1 MVIMDFEWIENS
13 RHEVCPTQLSAL
25 RVDPQWAVVDR
36 FNARIKPFN
45 PFFYQWNHVA
55 FSGGEP
61 RDFLYGES
69 VDDAFER
76 FFDWLKDSDSLC
88 WWIDEPAS
96 LFSKFAEMILKHKME
111 QDLYIASPIVKRLF
125 INKEKATGSPYKL
138 LQKLNVERPS
148 PEHCSANDVEAI
160 RLVFQHLNVDI
171 VWLYAGY
178 IPTPYNTNAINP
190 TKPVHKSAYLYDPK
204 RNLLHVPSCKRTE
217 KAELLHG
224 YDSLSSCIKH
234 RYLPCACC
242 KNEYWEESAKRV
254 QAVLDHSEYNYVY
267 EKGSKVFH
275 RPSCV
280 HVKRIPYMDILG
292 CVRYDT
298 AIRKGLRPCGFCKP
312 ANLGIQ
318 ENLSIRY
325 IPKST
330 KKAHRKVELPPK
342 DYGNANKEEA
352 HWKTTRRLTMDE
364 RKALLRHEQA
374 VKERRSTD
382 YSSMTTE
389 QRKDASVLTQPGFAF
404 WAATG
409 YSTFH
414 VRKCVKL
421 NHVSDLRGFA
431 RYQDAISA
439 GLRPCK
445 MCKPSNKDDL
455 IVSVPFQQQARGKE
469 DPSILTNLCERYG
482 FQHLYKAPEYFIETP
497 VGKWR
502 LITNTVPVDVFH
514 INLVKTP
521 DNRTNYHKQHRLF
534 LSLTDTFDYIR
545 RHDHS
550 LMDKQQ
556 MSEYNDK
563 QIPIYR
569 RRYCVQK

>member
-1 MVIMDFEWIENS
+1 MVIMDFEWIENTK
-13 RHEVCPTQLSAL
+13 HEVCPTQLSAI
-25 RVDPQWAVVDR
+25 RVDPQWTVSDR

-45 PFFYQWNHVA
+45 PTFYQWNHVA
-55 FSGGEP
+55 FRGGEP

-69 VDDAFER
+69 IVGAFER
-76 FFDWLKDSDSLC
+76 FFDWLKSTDSLC
-88 WWIDEPAS
+88 WWNNEPAA
-96 LFSKFAEMILKHKME
+96 LFAEFAEKILKHTME
-111 QDLYIASPIVKRLF
+111 QDHYIASPIVKRLL
-125 INKEKATGSPYKL
+125 INGEKAIGSPYKL
-138 LQKLNVERPS
+138 LHKLNVERPA

-160 RLVFQHLNVDI
+160 RLVLLHLNVDLF
-171 VWLYAGY
+171 WLYSGCVP
-178 IPTPYNTNAINP
+178 IPYNTNA
-190 TKPVHKSAYLYDPK
+190 TDKAQPVRKSPFLCDPK
-204 RNLLHVPSCKRTE
+204 SNLVHVSSCKRIHE
-217 KAELLHG
+217 AEALQG
-224 YDSLSSCIKH
+224 YDTLASCIK
-234 RYLPCACC
+234 RRFLPCACC

-254 QAVLDHSEYNYVY
+254 QAVLNHTEYNYVY
-267 EKGSKVFH
+267 GKGSTIFH
-275 RPSCV
+275 RPSCI
-280 HVKRIPYMDILG
+280 HVKRIPYTDIQG

-298 AIRKGLRPCGFCKP
+298 AIHKGLRPCGWCKP
-312 ANLGIQ
+312 VNLGIQ

-330 KKAHRKVELPPK
+330 KKAHRKVELPPS
-342 DYGNANKEEA
+342 DYGKVSKEESY
-352 HWKTTRRLTMDE
+352 WKTTRRLTMDE

-374 VKERRSTD
+374 VKERRTTD

-389 QRKDASVLTQPGFAF
+389 QRKDASVLTQPGFVF

-431 RYQDAISA
+431 RFQDAIGA

-445 MCKPSNKDDL
+445 MCKPSSKDDL

-482 FQHLYKAPEYFIETP
+482 FQHSYKAPEYLIETP

-502 LITNTVPVDVFH
+502 LVTNTVPVDVFH

-556 MSEYNDK
+556 MLEYNDK
-563 QIPIYR
+563 QVPTNR
-569 RRYCVQK
+569 R